1 MKKIINS
8 ISYKEFAKEILKA
21 IKDEPLFN
29 DEILIPKIMT
39 LSKMFQLNIASNN
52 YKNIDSP
59 TELQKKLRQIE
70 ELEFEKEFFKK
81 QLKNYV
87 DENTLKDCFQKL
99 DEIKN
104 EYFK

>member
-1 MKKIINS
+1 MKKIIKS

-39 LSKMFQLNIASNN
+39 LSKMFQLNVASNN

-59 TELQKKLRQIE
+59 TELQKRLRQIE
-70 ELEFEKEFFKK
+70 ELQFEKDFFKN
-81 QLKNYV
+81 QFKNNV
-87 DENTLKDCFQKL
+87 EEKVFNDSFEEL
-99 DEIKN
+99 DSIKN
-104 EYFK
+104 KYFK